1 MTIRDLHHERNHHRK
16 AGAFRQK
23 VETLEVQ
30 HCWSCGKVYDL
41 GPKASGGFCSNTW
54 IAWLGFWRFMSSAK

>member
-41 GPKASGGFCSNTW
+41 GPKASGGFCSQTCADFETKWNRW
-54 IAWLGFWRFMSSAK
+54 EED